1 MSSALRGQGS
11 GRKGFLDFCRLA
23 VRMQMKRVKE
33 SEGAQGLGWLNLISS
48 LQSTND
54 SVLAVGFSPRDS
66 SCIVTSGKSHVHFW
80 NWSGGAGVPGNGA
93 LTRKQGV
100 FGVRCGC
107 VQGQGGQSGDG
118 SVGLRTLMLPN
129 SQLSRDFWF
138 LLFPLLSA
146 CFSPRNTRNPSLSL
160 ALCSSLM
167 ETFSLGTQRGTF
179 SPGGGASQIARP
191 QAGVGPKVCGC
202 GWRLGSLVPQRVCGN
217 RGLPFFFLL

>member
-1 MSSALRGQGS
+1 MDKDGKPLQPVVHVWDS
-11 GRKGFLDFCRLA
+11 
-23 VRMQMKRVKE
+23 E
-33 SEGAQGLGWLNLISS
+33 SLLKLQEIGLGAFERGVGALAFSVADQGAFLCVVDDSNEHMLSVWDCSRGTKLAEIK
-48 LQSTND
+48 STND

-107 VQGQGGQSGDG
+107 VQGGQGGQSGDG
-118 SVGLRTLMLPN
+118 SIGLRTLMLSN
-129 SQLSRDFWF
+129 SQLSHDFWF

-146 CFSPRNTRNPSLSL
+146 C
-160 ALCSSLM
+160 
-167 ETFSLGTQRGTF
+167 F

-191 QAGVGPKVCGC
+191 QAGVGPKRPTGL
-202 GWRLGSLVPQRVCGN
+202 WPRPMLTKVPFSPCVSGGMGPC
-217 RGLPFFFLL
+217 